1 MKFSTTL
8 AATSSLV
15 ASAYAAPTSLSNSNI
30 ARAMNVTGTTSR
42 NSTFN
47 LASTGETY
55 GAAYCEHTII
65 NSLNQY
71 TEQSF
76 QSSRMIPRATT
87 LWPPT
92 SMQMAPW

>member
-15 ASAYAAPTSLSNSNI
+15 ASAYAAPASRSSPNV
-30 ARAMNVTGTTSR
+30 ARAMNVSAAASR

-55 GAAYCEHTII
+55 GAAYCELVLVGRGA
-65 NSLNQY
+65 NA
-71 TEQSF
+71 E
-76 QSSRMIPRATT
+76 
-87 LWPPT
+87 
-92 SMQMAPW
+92 